1 MQAKEQYRLVSK
13 KEVLGLCTVLCFCV
27 IFFLCVCVFGLF
39 LELLRR
45 GRNQIAL
52 CLSARREPTGWCT
65 DLRWEHTKIGN
76 SIHRRMRLH
85 ADISG
90 LAWKQ
95 RCLKIDYTPPLYFP
109 GALIIATHD
118 ASLQL
123 QVINILH
130 RIGECG
136 GFEAAVWTKLRGP
149 QYHNVSL
156 VSLSAIIL
164 GNKFQ

>member
-1 MQAKEQYRLVSK
+1 MYSSVF
-13 KEVLGLCTVLCFCV
+13 VCDFFFCV
-27 IFFLCVCVFGLF
+27 CVCVFGLF

-65 DLRWEHTKIGN
+65 DLRWEHTKIGI
-76 SIHRRMRLH
+76 STHKRMWLH

-90 LAWKQ
+90 LACKQ
-95 RCLKIDYTPPLYFP
+95 GCPKIDYTPPFYFP
-109 GALIIATHD
+109 GPLIIATHD
-118 ASLQL
+118 ASLLL
-123 QVINILH
+123 QVINILQ

-136 GFEAAVWTKLRGP
+136 GFEAAVLTTLRGP